1 MSLGNKLATY
11 LNINSSYNQIITFRV
26 KIITFKI
33 EMIHNSKS
41 KSLITIITII
51 MNNLDHYR
59 LLLVGQFHSN
69 VSDKSK
75 IIPIQMTLIILVMK
89 MVN

>member
-33 EMIHNSKS
+33 EMIHSKS